1 MSVENDVRVY
11 LAAQLTDEPT
21 IKLQG
26 LPPSPDDAIAV
37 IGSGGPPPVLA
48 SGPTVVMRMV
58 TFQILVRGAKDEDE
72 ALETLMQS
80 VHTELQALGT
90 VTMNGTVYDK
100 VNAMSEPFPL
110 PVDRNERPQWACNY
124 EAWA

>member
-11 LAAQLTDEPT
+11 LAAQLTGEPT
-21 IKLQG
+21 IKVGG
-26 LPPSPDDAIAV
+26 LPPNPDDAIA
-37 IGSGGPPPVLA
+37 ILTSGGSPPVLA

-58 TFQILVRGAKDEDE
+58 TFQILVRGAKDEPE

-80 VHTELQALGT
+80 IHTELQALGT

-100 VNAMSEPFPL
+100 VNALSEPFML
-110 PVDRNERPQWACNY
+110 SVDQNERPLWSANY
-124 EAWA
+124 EAWT